1 MHSTHIVCKQT
12 LFWMW
17 LIQLL
22 SLYYIKLYYISSQDL
37 NKHGILHCEYSDKLL
52 WMFLYSTFYSKF
64 KKIYNIL
71 KLILCSSLQ
80 IVCIIVNKWI
90 N

>member
-37 NKHGILHCEYSDKLL
+37 NKHGILHCEYSAV
-52 WMFLYSTFYSKF
+52 
-64 KKIYNIL
+64 NVP
-71 KLILCSSLQ
+71 LQ
-80 IVCIIVNKWI
+80 YIVQQV
-90 N
+90 